1 MSKDY
6 TKLRVWEL
14 ADKLAIM
21 VYQLTKSFPKS
32 ELFGLT
38 SQMRRAAVSVPGN
51 IAEGSGRKYQK
62 EFLQFLYI
70 SSSSLKEL
78 SYYIHLSKNLG
89 YFRDEDYEKVYP
101 LSEEVGRTL
110 RGLITRIE
118 EDLKIAH
125 SYKLQAKK

>member
-6 TKLRVWEL
+6 TKLKVWEL

-32 ELFGLT
+32 EIFGLT
-38 SQMRRAAVSVPGN
+38 SQMRRSAISVPAN

-62 EFLQFLYI
+62 ELLQFLYI

-78 SYYIHLSKNLG
+78 SYYIHISKNLS
-89 YFRDEDYEKVYP
+89 YFNKEDYEKVYS
-101 LSEEVGRTL
+101 LSEETSRVL
-110 RGLITRIE
+110 RGLINKVER
-118 EDLKIAH
+118 DLNN
-125 SYKLQAKK
+125 SS

>member
-6 TKLRVWEL
+6 TKLKVWEL

-32 ELFGLT
+32 EIFGLT
-38 SQMRRAAVSVPGN
+38 SQMRRSAISVPAN

-62 EFLQFLYI
+62 ELLQFLYI

-78 SYYIHLSKNLG
+78 SYYIHISKILS
-89 YFRDEDYEKVYP
+89 YFNKEDYEKVYS
-101 LSEEVGRTL
+101 LSDETSRVL
-110 RGLITRIE
+110 RGFINKVER
-118 EDLKIAH
+118 DLNNC
-125 SYKLQAKK
+125 S

>member
-32 ELFGLT
+32 EIFGLT
-38 SQMRRAAVSVPGN
+38 SQMRRSAISVPAN

-62 EFLQFLYI
+62 ELLQFLYI

-78 SYYIHLSKNLG
+78 SYYIHISKILS
-89 YFRDEDYEKVYP
+89 YFNKEDYEKVYS
-101 LSEEVGRTL
+101 LSEETSRVL
-110 RGLITRIE
+110 RGLINKIE
-118 EDLKIAH
+118 RDLNN
-125 SYKLQAKK
+125 SS